1 MSRMSAQPEQ
11 SANQSITPLQG
22 PATGWRRFAQWFPF
36 AQSVS
41 LLVLAVSLLTTY
53 QLWRDASQQTEQL
66 MQADFDYLV
75 AESDRR
81 IEQRMLTYE
90 QVLHGVAG
98 LFAAQKN
105 VTRDE
110 FRAYFEALRLE
121 ENYPGIQGIGYA
133 ALIPPAMKEKYIA
146 AVRSEGFPEFTI
158 TPPGE
163 RAVYSSILFLEPFAG
178 INLRA
183 FGFDMY
189 TEPIRRAAMEQARD
203 AADAAVSSKVVLV
216 QETDRN
222 RAQSGFLMYLPV
234 YRPGAPH
241 DTIESRR
248 ANLAGWVYAPFR
260 MDDLMNGLINEQSG
274 NVDMMIYDGKEITP
288 GALMYTTNIAN
299 AARSP
304 SRLSATRRLN
314 ILGHDWTMVISAFT
328 DFGRQAAHDKA
339 PLILRMGLAA
349 SILLT
354 LLTWLLID
362 DRTRAWQVARMAFY
376 DALTGLPNRKLFT
389 DRLFHAITK
398 ARRDKTKVAVMFIDL
413 DKFKPVNDKFGHA
426 VGDLL
431 LKEVA
436 KRLHDCL
443 RESDTVARLGGDEF
457 IMLVSYTGER
467 RSHMV
472 VAEKILQAL
481 TSPFFIAGHTHH
493 ISASIGVAVYPQDGL
508 DEKQLLK
515 NADTAMYHAK
525 KSGRNNIKLFHP
537 ELEEAAQ

>member
-1 MSRMSAQPEQ
+1 V
-11 SANQSITPLQG
+11 
-22 PATGWRRFAQWFPF
+22 QWLPF

-53 QLWRDASQQTEQL
+53 QLWRDAYQQSAQL
-66 MQADFDYLV
+66 ARADFDYLV
-75 AESDRR
+75 SETNRR

-90 QVLHGVAG
+90 QVLQGFVG
-98 LFAAQKN
+98 LFGAQKN

-110 FRAYFEALRLE
+110 FHLYYEALRLE
-121 ENYPGIQGIGYA
+121 DNYPGIQGIGYA
-133 ALIPPAMKEKYIA
+133 ALIPPAVKESHIT
-146 AVRSEGFPEFTI
+146 AVRSEGFPNYAI

-163 RAVYSSILFLEPFAG
+163 RKIYSSVLYIEPFSG
-178 INLRA
+178 LNLRA
-183 FGFDMY
+183 FGYDMFS
-189 TEPIRRAAMEQARD
+189 EPVRRAAMEKARD
-203 AADAAVSSKVVLV
+203 SGDASVSEKVILV
-216 QETDRN
+216 QEPDRG

-234 YRPGAPH
+234 YRNGAPH
-241 DTIESRR
+241 DTVEARR
-248 ANLAGWVYAPFR
+248 ANLAGWLYAPFR

-274 NVDMMIYDGKEITP
+274 NVDMSIYDGKEMTENT
-288 GALMYTTNIAN
+288 LMYSTG
-299 AARSP
+299 AAP
-304 SRLSATRRLN
+304 VPASAPRMQALRRLN
-314 ILGHDWTMVISAFT
+314 ILGHDWTMVISAYSN
-328 DFGRQAAHDKA
+328 FGRQARHDKA
-339 PLILRMGLAA
+339 PLILQMGLAA

-389 DRLFHAITK
+389 DRLLHAIAK
-398 ARRDKTKVAVMFIDL
+398 ARRDKTRVAVMFIDL
-413 DKFKPVNDKFGHA
+413 DKFKPVNDRYGHA

-457 IMLVSYTGER
+457 IMLVSYSGER

-472 VAEKILQAL
+472 VAEKILSAL
-481 TSPFFIAGHTHH
+481 TTPFFIAGYTHH
-493 ISASIGVAVYPQDGL
+493 ISASIGIAVYPQDGA

-525 KSGRNNIKLFHP
+525 KSGRNNVKLFHP
-537 ELEEAAQ
+537 ELEAAAEH